1 MRSVIEQHMEQYPK
15 MQIQDAFKLI
25 YQSEFGGGH
34 MIDDKEKSLD
44 WIKKEYAFIREQNQ
58 ISYNRVSEDIG
69 GDMCRVYLRVLEQ
82 GLSAETLNE
91 MFVQSANTKAGTV
104 EGLGKKLEQFLDICE
119 EYGFL
124 KEQVKRAVVEWKAK
138 GYPAIHHSEAF
149 RENYFPAYR
158 VVMKK
163 YAERLE
169 VFEKIDTYL
178 QTNVTASRPIV
189 IAIDGMAGS
198 GKSVLGQLLQEIYH
212 CSLFHMDDF
221 FLQPHQ
227 RTPGRLAEPG
237 GNVDYERF
245 KLEVLDQLDNRDGL
259 WYQKY
264 DCSTQSLKEKEYVP
278 YNKLVIIEGAYS
290 LHPYFEDRADLAF
303 FLEISDELQIERICK
318 RNGEWMLKR
327 FVEEWIPM
335 EHKYFEEF
343 RIKESC
349 QVIGVE
355 SSKLKITSP
364 RMNLK
369 WASTR

>member
-1 MRSVIEQHMEQYPK
+1 MINTMKEHASSYPE
-15 MQIQDAFKLI
+15 MQIQDVFKLI

-44 WIKKEYAFIREQNQ
+44 WIKKEYLFIREQNQ
-58 ISYNRVSEDIG
+58 ILCNKVCEDIG
-69 GDMCRVYLRVLEQ
+69 GDMSRVYLRALEQ
-82 GLSAETLNE
+82 GLFTETLNE
-91 MFVQSANTKAGTV
+91 MFVQSANTKTGTV
-104 EGLGKKLEQFLDICE
+104 EGLEEKLEQFLENCE
-119 EYGFL
+119 AYGFL
-124 KEQVKRAVVEWKAK
+124 KKDAERAAAEWKSK

-149 RENYFPAYR
+149 RDKYFPAYR

-178 QTNVTASRPIV
+178 QTNLTSSRPIV

-198 GKSVLGQLLQEIYH
+198 GKSVLGQMLQEIYH
-212 CSLFHMDDF
+212 TSLFHMDDF

-227 RTPGRLAEPG
+227 RTQERFAEAG

-245 KLEVLDQLDNRDGL
+245 KEEVLDHLADQEGL

-290 LHPYFEDRADLAF
+290 LHPYFENRADLAF
-303 FLEISDELQIERICK
+303 FLEIPDEVQVERIRK
-318 RNGEWMLKR
+318 RNGERMLKR

-335 EHKYFEEF
+335 EHKYFEEYKIREKAT
-343 RIKESC
+343 RI
-349 QVIGVE
+349 
-355 SSKLKITSP
+355 
-364 RMNLK
+364 
-369 WASTR
+369 